1 MPLYDGQPIEYLY
14 STDLGDRVRL
24 ARAAHDMLLIEMSN
38 AFGVKPSLLSG
49 CEVGKTPWPDD
60 TRPETRMGRSQS
72 FLRKLCNCPYS

>member
-1 MPLYDGQPIEYLY
+1 MPIYDGQPIEYLY

-60 TRPETRMGRSQS
+60 
-72 FLRKLCNCPYS
+72 LREKVENWLSEREGQVND